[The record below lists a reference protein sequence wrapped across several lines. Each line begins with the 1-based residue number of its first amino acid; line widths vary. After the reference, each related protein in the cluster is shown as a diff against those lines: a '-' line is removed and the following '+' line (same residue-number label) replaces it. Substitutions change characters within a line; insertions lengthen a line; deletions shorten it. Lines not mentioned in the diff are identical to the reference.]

1 MPAEAYELI
10 VSGILS
16 GQFVQNV
23 LHVNV
28 DNSGSSNPYTVAYD
42 LLETLIGTVQFDQK
56 WTDALPADYR
66 ITSLRCKRVLVTGGP
81 TAILLAG
88 ALTQSVGQRTGSIQA
103 AQVNPVIVLLTTTRP
118 NRPGRIF
125 LPGISETDMDDMVY
139 TAGIIAAIG
148 EVEAMLI
155 TNFTLDT
162 LAYAA
167 NFAVRRTTTAA
178 SDDITAARLSPL
190 VGTQRRRLRPV

>member
-1 MPAEAYELI
+1 MPAEAYECI
-10 VSGILS
+10 VSGILA

-23 LHVNV
+23 LHINV
-28 DNSGSSNPYTVAYD
+28 DNSGSSNPYAVAVD
-42 LLETLIGTVQFDQK
+42 LLDTLNNDVDF
-56 WTDALPADYR
+56 WTAWTNALPADYR
-66 ITSLRCKRVLVTGGP
+66 ITSVRIKRVLVTGGP
-81 TAILLAG
+81 TAIMLAG
-88 ALTQSVGQRTGSIQA
+88 SLAASVGARTGSIQA

-139 TAGIIAAIG
+139 TSGIISEI
-148 EVEAMLI
+148 EDLMDLLI
-155 TNFTLDT
+155 ANFTTTT